1 MLMLRAAEHSLD
13 LPHCIWRN
21 DLTGALLFDT
31 LREAADRGVR
41 VRLLPETAPDTL
53 AALAERAARSLDSPG
68 ASNHVTALRASAFV
82 AQLLTGE
89 LPLVWASTRM
99 VSDPPA
105 KVLPTRPPAA
115 AWPRRLGKPP
125 ENCRS
130 SRPILCPH
138 KPACRHWRR
147 CVSRA
152 CRSRC

>member
-68 ASNHVTALRASAFV
+68 GHQT
-82 AQLLTGE
+82 T
-89 LPLVWASTRM
+89 
-99 VSDPPA
+99 
-105 KVLPTRPPAA
+105 
-115 AWPRRLGKPP
+115 
-125 ENCRS
+125 
-130 SRPILCPH
+130 
-138 KPACRHWRR
+138 
-147 CVSRA
+147 
-152 CRSRC
+152 